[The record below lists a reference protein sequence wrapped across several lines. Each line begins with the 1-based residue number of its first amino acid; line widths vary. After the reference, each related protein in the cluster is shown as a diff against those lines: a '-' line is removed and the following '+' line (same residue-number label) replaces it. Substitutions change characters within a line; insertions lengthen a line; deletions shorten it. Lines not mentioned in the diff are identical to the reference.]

1 MPLWRAQRSNVYHTC
16 QRCGRRQPLSK
27 MQWQNGLLLC
37 FVSGCWD
44 KAIVGSRDLAVTRQ
58 VSVWRHELEPDAKLT
73 APVVRKNDQLDVM
86 Y

>member
-16 QRCGRRQPLSK
+16 QRCGERYPLAK

-37 FVSGCWD
+37 MEKCWD
-44 KAIVGSRDLAVTRQ
+44 AAIVGSRDLQ
-58 VSVWRHELEPDAKLT
+58 VARATEHWRHEMEPDGKLT
-73 APVVRKNDQLDVM
+73 APVSRKNDQLDVL